1 MVFWKLSEEG
11 GRPMGFVVR
20 RKEGEDLGTHHFI
33 SDRKVP
39 SGISTSVKFRR
50 HVRFSQAVER
60 FEGW

>member
-1 MVFWKLSEEG
+1 
-11 GRPMGFVVR
+11 MGFVVR